1 MKMNEYK
8 EKKLGF
14 NATEELDKD
23 KEEIGGLFKDLF
35 HKLDSLS
42 NFYVVPKPVSSEA
55 KVRNPF
61 KNL

>member
-1 MKMNEYK
+1 
-8 EKKLGF
+8 
-14 NATEELDKD
+14 LDKD